1 MLDLGD
7 FAIREYE
14 PTDAAA
20 LVKYADNRRIWLN
33 LRDRFPHPYTAVS
46 AQRWL
51 DQVAL
56 EQPTVSFAIATPKE
70 LIGGIGLVLG
80 TDVFRDTAEIG
91 YWLAEP
97 FWNRGI
103 ATRAVGA
110 FTAWAFEHHSLRR
123 VFAGVFE
130 TNLASARVLE
140 KCGYVREGRLRK
152 SILKDGR
159 VLDELLYAVV
169 RPP

>member
-7 FAIREYE
+7 SAIREYE
-14 PTDAAA
+14 PGDATA
-20 LVKYADNRRIWLN
+20 LVRYADNRRVWLN

-46 AQRWL
+46 AARWL
-51 DQVAL
+51 EQVAL
-56 EQPTVSFAIATPKE
+56 EKLTVSFAIATPKE
-70 LIGGIGLVLG
+70 LIGGIGFVLG

-91 YWLAEP
+91 YWLGEP

-103 ATRAVGA
+103 ATRAVRV
-110 FTAWAFEHHSLRR
+110 FTDWGFERFALRR
-123 VFAGVFE
+123 IFAGVFE

-140 KCGYVREGRLRK
+140 KCGYVCEGRLRK

-169 RPP
+169 R